1 MHVVVSQASVD
12 DSKHSSPARVSRLRP
27 TNQTK
32 NSHKITNKFQNS
44 KFKKKIMQIIDT
56 LPPPTISMRTLV
68 LHLSSIACLHKNCR
82 FVWTKIFPKIVCLL
96 RRFVAF
102 NSSTNLNIFDYF
114 VFRLISIFPILFL
127 KKFPIFFQFFPIFFQ
142 FFFKKKQIFD
152 FVVFCLN
159 LLSTEPFTAPLIV
172 QRASTSRPCDWSTP
186 TRTFPKKVEF
196 F

>member
-44 KFKKKIMQIIDT
+44 KFKKKKIMQIIDT

-114 VFRLISIFPILFL
+114 FFRLISIFPILFI
-127 KKFPIFFQFFPIFFQ
+127 KNFQFFSNFFQFFSNFFLKKNKFLILL
-142 FFFKKKQIFD
+142 FF
-152 FVVFCLN
+152 V
-159 LLSTEPFTAPLIV
+159 
-172 QRASTSRPCDWSTP
+172 
-186 TRTFPKKVEF
+186 
-196 F
+196 

>member
-1 MHVVVSQASVD
+1 M
-12 DSKHSSPARVSRLRP
+12 SRLRP

-44 KFKKKIMQIIDT
+44 KFKKKKIMQIIDT

-142 FFFKKKQIFD
+142 FFFKKKTNFWFCCFLFK
-152 FVVFCLN
+152 FVVNRTIHGPAYRSTGIYIPAMWLVHANTDVPEESWIFLN
-159 LLSTEPFTAPLIV
+159 FF
-172 QRASTSRPCDWSTP
+172 W
-186 TRTFPKKVEF
+186 KKSVLK
-196 F
+196 